1 MFVPK
6 DILEPKTWGLLWDS
20 FGARLVELLALE
32 EGANVLDV
40 GTGGGSTLYPAASI
54 VGLNGR
60 VTGIET
66 CEGCFNSTNA
76 EIQRCN
82 VNNAKVLFMDGNEMS
97 FENGIF
103 DYVIAGFIGWSDF
116 FDFENLESK
125 KQNMMLDEI
134 GRVLKTGGRVGLS
147 VWILQEDTE
156 LMGEILRKHFPAVE
170 DVYSRETEDGWR
182 IILAE
187 AGFKDVRFITET
199 QEFVYSNLEEWWE
212 EMLDYGWQNQ
222 IERIVNE
229 GRFTWDS
236 IKNDVLESVSERL
249 NDDGGLPYRR
259 TALFI
264 LATK

>member
-1 MFVPK
+1 MVVPK
-6 DILEPKTWGLLWDS
+6 DGLEPKTWGLLWDS
-20 FGARLVELLALE
+20 FGARLVELLAIE

-40 GTGGGSTLYPAASI
+40 GTGGGSTLYPAVSR

-66 CEGCFNSTNA
+66 CEGCFKSTNA

-82 VNNAKVLFMDGNEMS
+82 VNNAKVLFMDGNDMS

-125 KQNMMLDEI
+125 KQKRIVGEI
-134 GRVLKTGGRVGLS
+134 KRVMKPGGRVGLS
-147 VWILQEDTE
+147 VWTLQEDTE
-156 LMGEILRKHFPAVE
+156 LMGEILREHSQTVE
-170 DVYSRETEDGWR
+170 DVYSRENEDGWT
-182 IILAE
+182 IILSK
-187 AGFKDVRFITET
+187 AGFKDIRFITET
-199 QEFVYSNLEEWWE
+199 YGFAYSDLEEWWE
-212 EMLDYGWQNQ
+212 EMLDYGWQSQ
-222 IERIVNE
+222 IERMVSE
-229 GRFTWDS
+229 EQFTWDS
-236 IKNDVLESVSERL
+236 IKSDVLTSVRGRL
-249 NDDGGLPYRR
+249 NDKGGLPYSR